1 MEAVSEPT
9 EVPQEPTEVPQEVRV
24 KRPRTE
30 AQMLALARA
39 REQAVTVRQ
48 QNADLRRKQVE
59 IDRAHAAKT
68 RQEENDRIEREFAA
82 LSQPP
87 PSPPSPPEP
96 EEAPRAPPE
105 EAPRRKRK
113 PARRVVVTEASSAS
127 ESEDEVEVT
136 LPRAR
141 KAPTREEVL
150 YQKTMAK
157 LFEVA

>member
-1 MEAVSEPT
+1 MEADQPSTEALEEPT
-9 EVPQEPTEVPQEVRV
+9 EVAQEPRV

-30 AQMLALARA
+30 AQILALNRA
-39 REQAVTVRQ
+39 REQAMAVRL
-48 QNADLRRKQVE
+48 QNADLRRKQAE

-68 RQEENDRIEREFAA
+68 KREDNERIEREFAA

-87 PSPPSPPEP
+87 PSPPSP
-96 EEAPRAPPE
+96 EEAPRAPRE

-141 KAPTREEVL
+141 KAPTREQIL
-150 YQKTMAK
+150 YQKTMSK

>member
-1 MEAVSEPT
+1 MEDDQAAT
-9 EVPQEPTEVPQEVRV
+9 EALQEPAEIAQEPRV

-30 AQMLALARA
+30 AQMLALSRA
-39 REQAVTVRQ
+39 REQAMAVRQ
-48 QNADLRRKQVE
+48 QNAELRRKQAE
-59 IDRAHAAKT
+59 IDRAHVAKT
-68 RQEENDRIEREFAA
+68 KREENERIEREFAA

-87 PSPPSPPEP
+87 PSPPSPEDP
-96 EEAPRAPPE
+96 PRAPPE

-150 YQKTMAK
+150 YQRTMAK
-157 LFEVA
+157 MFEVA